1 MGASEERVD
10 AIWQTLRKLGSIFS
24 QKNQRDKGF
33 DFMNVTKRVIQEWK
47 NDPDPNVAQMSN
59 RLGQLLR
66 KQ

>member
-1 MGASEERVD
+1 
-10 AIWQTLRKLGSIFS
+10 
-24 QKNQRDKGF
+24 
-33 DFMNVTKRVIQEWK
+33 VIQEWK